1 MKFQVQIYAKDGSNF
16 TLLDLFQDEKIQV
29 KSSVQDIKDIA
40 MVFTDFSQTFTVPAS
55 KKNNQV
61 FKYYYN
67 NDLDEFNANVRIDG
81 RIEINRTPFRRG
93 QIQLESAEIVD
104 GQVKSYKI
112 TFYGDVVTLKDLIGN
127 DKLKD
132 LNYATVATTYDGAT
146 VETSITSTTDLDV
159 RFPLISS
166 SRLWSYTGGA
176 STDITQPATAL
187 TWSELFPALK
197 DVKILDLIEAK
208 YGVQFVG
215 NFLTDKRFTNSFTW
229 WKNRETADFLSE
241 PLDLT
246 FDLTTDPNANTG
258 SPTYPHID
266 TANQID
272 ITGFPVLSL
281 GATGQAVSNTLNV
294 RIQVSNLS
302 NSDPYF
308 IDVYKNGAL
317 YNSYSPNVGVLT
329 TVVNELTAGT
339 SAFLGINDTYNFK
352 VRTTGSATFD
362 YTIQYFYEYEDF
374 VSPTSTIVTEQN
386 VQFTNSSVSTTV
398 NFDFNTSA
406 PDIKVTDWLSGTLKQ
421 FNLTCY
427 PTDNELE
434 FKIEPLQDWYA
445 GGEDVD
451 ITPYVDTDKIEVSRP
466 KLYNEINFKWQES
479 KSFMNEAY
487 KDENEKQ
494 YGSLSELFPL
504 YDGGKY
510 EIKLP
515 FETLLFDNFD
525 TVNGNLQVAYS
536 LTKAPDYKP
545 YIPKPVKLYLQDNLT
560 PVSFQFN
567 NGSTTGTISNYL
579 PFGQE
584 VRFNNADYTM
594 NFGSEFSTLDLT
606 PKELSLYNVYYKPY
620 LVNLFRSKTRIVTV
634 KEKLPIDVL
643 TRLSLEDA
651 IIIRDKK
658 YRINDLTSDLTTGE
672 TKLVLISDFV
682 GERRKFTGFAL
693 PSDGG
698 DVVIPIKPP
707 RGGYIDLTLTSGTG
721 FTTSSPVVP
730 ATNEGEQNWTITAPS
745 NTTGLARQDVYT
757 VEGINSDGTT
767 AYERTVVI
775 DQEDSSFF
783 LLTEGG
789 GYILQENLG
798 RIKL

>member
-1 MKFQVQIYAKDGSNF
+1 MKFQVQIYAKDGRNF
-16 TLLDLFQDEKIQV
+16 TLLDLFQDEKIEV

-55 KKNNQV
+55 KTNNQV

-132 LNYATVATTYDGAT
+132 LNYATVATTYNGAT

-166 SRLWSYTGGA
+166 SRLWTYTGGA
-176 STDITQPATAL
+176 STDITQTGTAL

-241 PLDLT
+241 PFDLT
-246 FDLTTDPNANTG
+246 FDFSGIADSS
-258 SPTYPHID
+258 SPTYPMLD
-266 TANQID
+266 TADEINIL
-272 ITGFPVLSL
+272 GFDFSLL
-281 GATGQAVSNTLNV
+281 GATNPITDYELLINL
-294 RIQVSNLS
+294 QVFNLS
-302 NSDPYF
+302 NSDPYT
-308 IDVYKNGAL
+308 IDVYKDGAF
-317 YNSYSPNVGVLT
+317 YQSYSPPAGQLT
-329 TVVNELTAGT
+329 TVVNETTVGT
-339 SAFLGINDTYNFK
+339 SSFSAVDDLYTFK
-352 VRTTGSATFD
+352 VRTTGSTTFD
-362 YTIQYFYEYEDF
+362 YTIQYIFSYTETQSNPF
-374 VSPTSTIVTEQN
+374 PSPPTLTTTTENYQVTDTSN
-386 VQFTNSSVSTTV
+386 TTTA

-427 PTDNELE
+427 PTDTELE
-434 FKIEPLQDWYA
+434 FQIEPLQDWYA

-466 KLYNEINFKWQES
+466 KLYNEINFKWQDS

-487 KDENEKQ
+487 KEENEKQ

-515 FETLLFDNFD
+515 FETLLFNNFD
-525 TVNGNLQVAYS
+525 TVNGNLQVAYA
-536 LTKAPDYKP
+536 LTKEPDYKP

-560 PVSFQFN
+560 PV
-567 NGSTTGTISNYL
+567 
-579 PFGQE
+579 
-584 VRFNNADYTM
+584 
-594 NFGSEFSTLDLT
+594 
-606 PKELSLYNVYYKPY
+606 
-620 LVNLFRSKTRIVTV
+620 
-634 KEKLPIDVL
+634 
-643 TRLSLEDA
+643 
-651 IIIRDKK
+651 
-658 YRINDLTSDLTTGE
+658 
-672 TKLVLISDFV
+672 
-682 GERRKFTGFAL
+682 
-693 PSDGG
+693 
-698 DVVIPIKPP
+698 
-707 RGGYIDLTLTSGTG
+707 
-721 FTTSSPVVP
+721 
-730 ATNEGEQNWTITAPS
+730 
-745 NTTGLARQDVYT
+745 
-757 VEGINSDGTT
+757 
-767 AYERTVVI
+767 
-775 DQEDSSFF
+775 
-783 LLTEGG
+783 
-789 GYILQENLG
+789 
-798 RIKL
+798 

>member
-229 WKNRETADFLSE
+229 WKNRVTADFLSE
-241 PLDLT
+241 PFDLT
-246 FDLTTDPNANTG
+246 FDLTTDPNANTS

-281 GATGQAVSNTLNV
+281 GATGQAVSHTLNV

-339 SAFLGINDTYNFK
+339 SAFLGINDTYDFK

-386 VQFTNSSVSTTV
+386 VQFTNTSVSTTA

-466 KLYNEINFKWQES
+466 KLYNEINFKWQDS

-515 FETLLFDNFD
+515 FETLLFNNFD
-525 TVNGNLQVAYS
+525 TTNGNLQVAYA

-560 PVSFQFN
+560 PVYFLFD
-567 NGSTTGTISNYL
+567 NGSTTNTISNYL

-594 NFGSEFSTLDLT
+594 NFGSEFSTLDFT

-730 ATNEGEQNWTITAPS
+730 ATNEPEQNWTITAPS

-775 DQEDSSFF
+775 DQKDSSFF